1 MNEGR
6 GTMNEGMRLYERG
19 KGAIG
24 MREGDYRN
32 EGRGLGI
39 GKGFI
44 EIREGEWGISG
55 GAIDMR
61 EGAI

>member
-24 MREGDYRN
+24 MREG
-32 EGRGLGI
+32 GL
-39 GKGFI
+39 
-44 EIREGEWGISG
+44 
-55 GAIDMR
+55 
-61 EGAI
+61 